1 MKQRLVGGLIMAA
14 ILGTLIYDVI
24 YTEAG
29 QAQHHRLYSFN
40 NG

>member
-1 MKQRLVGGLIMAA
+1 MKQRMVSGLVMAA
-14 ILGTLIYDVI
+14 LLGILMYDVI